1 MDGILNE
8 KKIIITGIRNKYSIA
23 LGAAKS
29 AYNNG
34 AEVILASSKRDYNK
48 VKEIIDEELPKAK
61 LYENEDFSKD
71 EDILE
76 LFNKIKEENGKVDG
90 FLHSVAHAFTHD
102 LRNDFINTSKDGFAH
117 ASDVSAYSFVAM
129 ARIAKQIDFLNDGAS
144 LVTYTYVGSQKAI
157 KGYNVMGVAKAA
169 LECSVRYLAM
179 DLGKDNIRVNAISP

>member
-1 MDGILNE
+1 MDGILNG

-61 LYENEDFSKD
+61 LYENGDFSKD

-144 LVTYTYVGSQKAI
+144 LVTYTYVGSQKAF
-157 KGYNVMGVAKAA
+157 
-169 LECSVRYLAM
+169 
-179 DLGKDNIRVNAISP
+179 